1 MQCRLVTNLFFII
14 FELSATPPTSPIRSR
29 TTPSENDAGG
39 IQHEVRHLVA
49 GRPGA
54 GQGPPSSRLF
64 NMQKTFSVLY
74 QELIMRKSIICFHH
88 FGFQWYQSTFYQVQ
102 CSKLLWQEFH
112 ILFGD
117 QQYCSSLV
125 TCRSTGNG
133 WPCTY
138 CRTAAFHSIPRY
150 AWHCLGVLAYGS
162 LRGKS
167 LVGCPR

>member
-1 MQCRLVTNLFFII
+1 MKGARKKKCQKLKDGQLVAMQCRLVTNLFFII

-74 QELIMRKSIICFHH
+74 QRINHEKIHH
-88 FGFQWYQSTFYQVQ
+88 M
-102 CSKLLWQEFH
+102 LLLTEQE
-112 ILFGD
+112 
-117 QQYCSSLV
+117 
-125 TCRSTGNG
+125 
-133 WPCTY
+133 
-138 CRTAAFHSIPRY
+138 
-150 AWHCLGVLAYGS
+150 
-162 LRGKS
+162 
-167 LVGCPR
+167 